1 MFQDVVAAEV
11 IKGKCSRV
19 LRRIGR
25 NSKVKEKRP
34 KIFADVQGCI
44 EGTNRSVLRDVFA
57 IMRQIA
63 VIGQCVEHG
72 ARGPHCRASARQ
84 LLLFKILA
92 TLPSLGPG
100 AFQLEMGQSSLAI
113 DRPIVRVVNSRISF
127 IVY

>member
-11 IKGKCSRV
+11 IEGKCSRV
-19 LRRIGR
+19 LRRVGR
-25 NSKVKEKRP
+25 NSEVKEKRP

-44 EGTNRSVLRDVFA
+44 EGTNCSVLCDVFA

-72 ARGPHCRASARQ
+72 AGGPHCRVSAHQ

-100 AFQLEMGQSSLAI
+100 AFQCEIGQSSLAKVW
-113 DRPIVRVVNSRISF
+113 PIVSIGNRRIRF